1 MPMTDR
7 GLPRPHVTDSVNKSY
22 ENREVPA
29 RRRRSQEKHF
39 FHKFFFSICKT
50 HQFEHFNFPTN
61 NFSGKYQMN
70 NTSSKDI
77 SKKDF
82 HCALIGLYGTEN
94 TGVRYLSANLQR
106 EGYGVSTIF
115 FREWRNNDN
124 REPDEK
130 EIQILI
136 DLLNELKPQLVGLSF
151 ISSFVRIAR
160 NLTKRI
166 KEETGIP
173 VLWGGIHATT
183 APEECLEDAD
193 FVCLG
198 EGEGPLLD
206 LVKSLAEGKTGEN
219 IENIW
224 LKIDGEIQKTPSRML
239 IQDLDTLPIPDY
251 SEENKYLIDSCKL
264 IKGEPLLAGA
274 EYRIYAS
281 RGCPY
286 ACSYCYNSIL
296 RRIYKG
302 KGKYYRFRS
311 PEHVIREL
319 EYAKKTFPKV
329 RRIKVDDDTAFAFG
343 KEWVLKFCE
352 LYKEK
357 INIPFECLIHPHLL
371 KEDLLWMLKDAGL
384 IKVQIGIE
392 SASESEM
399 NDVFKR
405 APGNKQIMEFAELNK
420 KLKIEVVYDVII
432 DNPLATEK
440 DKRALF
446 DFLMELPG
454 PYKLYLYSLVIF
466 PGTELAREMLE
477 KGLITE
483 DDIEGK
489 NTKAWIQFRVSMDY
503 PRSKEDVYWLSL
515 ILLVSKNFVPRNLV
529 KWASE
534 KEYFRKNPGLLF
546 FFSKMC
552 NLVRMAQIGFEMLFN
567 GELTFF
573 KLRQY
578 GSFSKLISQ

>member
-1 MPMTDR
+1 MKI
-7 GLPRPHVTDSVNKSY
+7 NKNTNINTTFSR
-22 ENREVPA
+22 EN
-29 RRRRSQEKHF
+29 
-39 FHKFFFSICKT
+39 
-50 HQFEHFNFPTN
+50 
-61 NFSGKYQMN
+61 
-70 NTSSKDI
+70 KDY
-77 SKKDF
+77 
-82 HCALIGLYGTEN
+82 HCAIIGLYGTEN
-94 TGVRYLSANLQR
+94 AGVRYLAANLKR
-106 EGYGVSTIF
+106 EGFHVSTVF
-115 FREWRNNDN
+115 FREWRNNAN
-124 REPDEK
+124 ELPHEK

-136 DLLNELKPQLVGLSF
+136 DLLKEIRPDIVGLSF
-151 ISSFVRIAR
+151 ISSFLCIAR
-160 NLTKRI
+160 DITTRI
-166 KEETGIP
+166 QNETGIP

-183 APEECLEDAD
+183 APEECLEYAD

-206 LVKSLAEGKTGEN
+206 LVTDLSKGGTGEN

-224 LKIDGEIQKTPSRML
+224 LKKDGEIQRTESRNL

-251 SEENKYLIDSCKL
+251 SDNDKYLIDSDRL
-264 IKGEPLLAGA
+264 TKGEPLLAGA

-311 PEHVIREL
+311 PEHVIEEL
-319 EYAKKTFPKV
+319 EMAKKTFPRI

-343 KEWVLKFCE
+343 KEWVERFCK

-357 INIPFECLIHPHLL
+357 IHIPFECLIHPHLL
-371 KEDLLWMLKDAGL
+371 KEDILLLLKDAGL

-405 APGNKQIMEFAELNK
+405 APGNKQILEFAELNK
-420 KLKIEVVYDVII
+420 KLKLEAVYDIII
-432 DNPLATEK
+432 DNPMASEK
-440 DKRALF
+440 DKQALF
-446 DFLMELPG
+446 DFLMDLPG

-466 PGTELAREMLE
+466 PGTELAKEMLE

-483 DDIEGK
+483 NDIEGK
-489 NTKAWIQFRVSMDY
+489 NTKAWKQFRVSMDY
-503 PRSKEDVYWLSL
+503 PRSKEDIYWLSL
-515 ILLVSKNFVPRNLV
+515 VLLVSKGFLPRSLV
-529 KWASE
+529 KWFS
-534 KEYFRKNPGLLF
+534 KNRSFRKNPAPLF
-546 FFSKMC
+546 FFAKMC
-552 NLVRMAQIGFEMLFN
+552 NLVKMAQIGFEMLFN
-567 GELTFF
+567 GELTLF

-578 GSFSKLISQ
+578 GDLSKLISQ